1 MKQPDEFQKA
11 AGQAAVVYAGG
22 LLAVIV
28 VFLGLGLLNLNTDD
42 FARVQARMK
51 ELSPI
56 ATIEH

>member
-1 MKQPDEFQKA
+1 MAIIVLPDGAIFYVGPLKQAPNENVIPH
-11 AGQAAVVYAGG
+11 GSVV
-22 LLAVIV
+22 
-28 VFLGLGLLNLNTDD
+28 NLNTDD